1 MVGRCDSPAT
11 TVKRCKLRFFP
22 RRGRVCFLPP
32 CPATAAEIIEWGG
45 LSTLLL
51 SSEADSLP
59 LCSERPVALL
69 SPAAAALRYSAGSAV
84 TTRATTTSGTTKA
97 LLDSTSCTSR
107 TISAF
112 TGVGTPAPSPAATTA
127 PLR

>member
-1 MVGRCDSPAT
+1 VVGRCDSPGT
-11 TVKRCKLRFFP
+11 TMKRCKLRFFP

-32 CPATAAEIIEWGG
+32 CPATAAGIIEWGG
-45 LSTLLL
+45 L
-51 SSEADSLP
+51 
-59 LCSERPVALL
+59 
-69 SPAAAALRYSAGSAV
+69 AAEFGRRAPRGYSAGSAV